1 MKKILAIAAI
11 SSALFIT
18 GCGKY
23 VTMNYENYEILNRG
37 NNNILKVV
45 AKFEKKIEIDYLVQ
59 DTIVATV
66 NDKGNV
72 KKDKVTRIIDKIPSG
87 AKVKIKDPQENGF
100 TAVFI
105 DYNLSLPMI
114 RSNEEFVIMTNRDN
128 AVEGTRY
135 TVKDSDPRILVK
147 IRNVKSK
154 QYISLKK

>member
-1 MKKILAIAAI
+1 MKKILTIAAL
-11 SSALFIT
+11 SSAIFIT

-23 VTMNYENYEILNRG
+23 VTMNFENYEILNRG

-45 AKFEKKIEIDYLVQ
+45 AKFEKPIDIDYLVQ

-66 NDKGNV
+66 NDKGKV
-72 KKDKVTRIIDKIPSG
+72 KKNTVTRIIEKIPSG
-87 AKVKIKDPQENGF
+87 AKVKIKDPQEKGF

-135 TVKDSDPRILVK
+135 TVKDSDPKILVK
-147 IRNVKSK
+147 IHSVKSK
-154 QYISLKK
+154 QHISLKR